1 MIFSKQFP
9 LTECFEEE
17 GEGGIAIA
25 QKGFSLVALMD
36 MSGQILTYFW
46 DGGMD
51 FGE

>member
-36 MSGQILTYFW
+36 MSGQILTYF
-46 DGGMD
+46 
-51 FGE
+51 